1 MIDQLILSINPNGS
15 LFNLTMI
22 FDLANTSLFYT
33 LSYVWRNP
41 ILFFFSNFEPLI
53 FLIFDFFILNNKKF
67 TLDLDSDICCICKS

>member
-41 ILFFFSNFEPLI
+41 ILFFSNFEPLI
-53 FLIFDFFILNNKKF
+53 FLIFDFLFSIIKNLLL
-67 TLDLDSDICCICKS
+67 TLTVIYVVYVNPR

>member
-41 ILFFFSNFEPLI
+41 ILFFFFKFRASYFFNFW
-53 FLIFDFFILNNKKF
+53 FFY
-67 TLDLDSDICCICKS
+67 SQ

>member
-33 LSYVWRNP
+33 LSNVWRNP
-41 ILFFFSNFEPLI
+41 ILFFFKFRAKSHTYI
-53 FLIFDFFILNNKKF
+53 QNNGYNKQK
-67 TLDLDSDICCICKS
+67 LVSLM

>member
-41 ILFFFSNFEPLI
+41 ILFFFILKPFLNFE
-53 FLIFDFFILNNKKF
+53 FNEVKEFFVQPNLFRFHLEIPRWNK
-67 TLDLDSDICCICKS
+67 